1 MSYLCL
7 SSQNSLLTRGRGS
20 RVAPVAPLQ
29 RHSNRINCGCNSRYF
44 QLDHAEY
51 SPPKTDH
58 RTTRSSFTGQ
68 RSNPPPMDWS
78 SSCNSRCPS
87 DPIRKSDR
95 FTLLCLPSDAR
106 EAMVEPLFI
115 DRYARDRNRT
125 WPEPTAEVE
134 WCCRMES
141 LPLML
146 QAAVFLLGGPLS
158 RCLWEVNINIAAVV
172 LGVTSFGALF
182 YVFIVIAGTI
192 SESCPY
198 QTPVAR
204 ILRPIIIYYLPAFR
218 SSVSSSIQESAC
230 YDCVTAW
237 WYNVEDPQWSDIHR
251 VFIYPFY
258 LLSIAPAAD
267 IYHLGR
273 VTSRS
278 LIALSK
284 RTYHHSLAR
293 TER

>member
-125 WPEPTAEVE
+125 WPEPTAEAE
-134 WCCRMES
+134 WRCRM
-141 LPLML
+141 
-146 QAAVFLLGGPLS
+146 VFLLCDG
-158 RCLWEVNINIAAVV
+158 
-172 LGVTSFGALF
+172 
-182 YVFIVIAGTI
+182 VIAIDVAGCVVTPR
-192 SESCPY
+192 SC
-198 QTPVAR
+198 A
-204 ILRPIIIYYLPAFR
+204 
-218 SSVSSSIQESAC
+218 
-230 YDCVTAW
+230 
-237 WYNVEDPQWSDIHR
+237 
-251 VFIYPFY
+251 
-258 LLSIAPAAD
+258 LSIPLGGQY
-267 IYHLGR
+267 YHRGR
-273 VTSRS
+273 RPRGDFVRCPLLCFHCHCRNYFGELPVPNSCCTHPPP
-278 LIALSK
+278 
-284 RTYHHSLAR
+284 HHHLLPPCFSI
-293 TER
+293 